1 MKSKLMKNIK
11 IFSLAWITF
20 LLTVFPFVKAT
31 YGHDL
36 AQPASVGTYLISQ
49 RESVYA
55 HDNRAVAARTLSG
68 RWVCDIVNGGVMDI
82 TYSPQEVTFIMRQF
96 SPYSQ
101 NNSPGEV
108 IGEFTFA
115 GMGDTDFI
123 GRHLWGGSKTR
134 SAEWGA
140 FGGMIVR
147 VVDAQTIHVR
157 YTDSVYTDGWIY
169 KKMHY

>member
-1 MKSKLMKNIK
+1 MKSELMKRMK
-11 IFSLAWITF
+11 IFSLVWITF
-20 LLTVFPFVKAT
+20 LLTVFPLVKET
-31 YGHDL
+31 YGQDL
-36 AQPASVGTYLISQ
+36 TQLASAGIYLASQ
-49 RESVYA
+49 RESAYG
-55 HDNRAVAARTLSG
+55 HDNRTVAARILSG
-68 RWVCDIVNGGVMDI
+68 RWVCDVVNGGVMDI
-82 TYSPQEVTFIMRQF
+82 TYYPPEATFIMKQF
-96 SPYSQ
+96 SPYSE

-115 GMGDTDFI
+115 GMGETDFI
-123 GRHLWGGSKTR
+123 GRHLWGGSKAG